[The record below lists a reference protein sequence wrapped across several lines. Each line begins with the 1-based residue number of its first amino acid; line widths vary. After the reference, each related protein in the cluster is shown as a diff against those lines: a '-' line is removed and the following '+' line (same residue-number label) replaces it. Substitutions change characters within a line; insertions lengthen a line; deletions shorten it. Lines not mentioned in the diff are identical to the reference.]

1 MAKKILLA
9 DDDASLRE
17 LLKAR
22 LEANG
27 YEVLLAA
34 GGKEA
39 LQIVSAKKPDLIL
52 LDIMMPDMSG
62 EEVMRKISTD
72 GEVGFIPVIFITAR
86 DTKVKGLELGA
97 MDYVQKPFDSDELL
111 ARIRVQLR
119 IKELRDAL
127 THLSITDYLTGCHN
141 RRHALAVLE
150 AEIKKSKRYGIAL
163 SCVMMDVN
171 EFKMLNDTHGH
182 DFGDVVLKGVAE
194 LLRKTVR
201 DVDIVSRYGGDEFL
215 LVLPN
220 TAAESARALCE
231 RIAATFS
238 AHQFQN
244 GRIVKKVSLS
254 MGVASV
260 ADKRAKDAESLIK
273 LADTALYEHKRTGRP
288 AAEDAR

>member
-1 MAKKILLA
+1 MAKKILLV
-9 DDDASLRE
+9 DDDASLRK

-27 YEVLLAA
+27 YDVLLAS

-39 LQIVSAKKPDLIL
+39 LRIVSAKKPDLIL

-62 EEVMRKISTD
+62 EEVMRKISAD
-72 GEVGFIPVIFITAR
+72 GEAGFTPVIFITAR

-97 MDYVQKPFDSDELL
+97 MDYIQKPFDSDELL

-119 IKELRDAL
+119 VKELQDDLMR
-127 THLSITDYLTGCHN
+127 LSITDYLTGCRN
-141 RRHALAVLE
+141 RRYALAVLE
-150 AEIKKSKRYGIAL
+150 VEIKKSKRYGIPL

-201 DVDIVSRYGGDEFL
+201 EVDVVSRYGGDEFL

-220 TAAESARALCE
+220 TAAESARALCK

-238 AHQFQN
+238 ACRFKK
-244 GRIVKKVSLS
+244 GRIVKRVSLS

-260 ADKRAKDAESLIK
+260 HDKRAKDVESLIK
-273 LADTALYEHKRTGRP
+273 LADTALYEHKRTYRP
-288 AAEDAR
+288 TAEDAG